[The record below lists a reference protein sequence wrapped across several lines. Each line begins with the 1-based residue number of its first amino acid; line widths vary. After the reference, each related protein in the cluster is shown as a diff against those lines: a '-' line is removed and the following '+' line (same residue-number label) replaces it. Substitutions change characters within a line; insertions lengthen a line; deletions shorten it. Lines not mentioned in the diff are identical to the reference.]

1 MWPAPEIT
9 KTTAVPVQLYGRRA
23 EKRLLCLTFSAI
35 VEPINRVAEIAIGP
49 AAGRPEWN
57 ALRNGYYANQAAQ
70 GTVRIIVRQISDL
83 VDGHIV
89 GERSCNDAD

>member
-1 MWPAPEIT
+1 MT
-9 KTTAVPVQLYGRRA
+9 KTTAVPVQVYGRRA

-57 ALRNGYYANQAAQ
+57 ALRNGYWANQ
-70 GTVRIIVRQISDL
+70 GGRQ
-83 VDGHIV
+83 
-89 GERSCNDAD
+89 ND